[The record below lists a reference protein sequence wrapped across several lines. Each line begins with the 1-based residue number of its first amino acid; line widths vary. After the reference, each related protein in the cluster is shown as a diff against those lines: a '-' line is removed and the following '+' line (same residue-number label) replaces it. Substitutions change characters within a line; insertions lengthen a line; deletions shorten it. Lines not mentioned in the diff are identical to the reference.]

1 MNTTYTIERNAEYN
15 SVEVTFEGKPSEAV
29 RDALKALRFRWHGLK
44 KVWYGYKDEDAVRS
58 AIDAAERTDA
68 VKANEPKQGKA
79 KEDAEDATRRV
90 NKFGVRVGDFFE
102 ASWGYEQ
109 TNVDFFQVVALV
121 GECSARVREV
131 NPPIIE
137 ETAGGPMQADRV
149 YDVRNTGKLLPPS
162 PHSVFIKDQERGDL
176 KRLKDY
182 TQNGTCPQFFLASFT
197 DARKCCGDTS
207 KQYESWYY

>member
-1 MNTTYTIERNAEYN
+1 MNTYTIERNAEYN
-15 SVEVTFEGKPSEAV
+15 SVEVTFEGKPSDAV
-29 RDALKALRFRWHGLK
+29 RDALKALRFRWHGMK
-44 KVWYGYKDEDAVRS
+44 KVWYGYKEEETVRA
-58 AIDAAERTDA
+58 AIDEAE
-68 VKANEPKQGKA
+68 KAEASEPKQRRA
-79 KEDAEDATRRV
+79 KLGDAETAQKV

-109 TNVDFFQVVALV
+109 TNADFFQVVALV
-121 GECSARVREV
+121 GECSVRVREV

-182 TQNGTCPQFFLASFT
+182 TKDGTCPQFFLASFT
-197 DARKCCGDTS
+197 DARKCLGNTS